1 MALVTRVACDKE
13 GNGNGGK
20 SNGGE
25 GGRQATATRV
35 MVTEGKQQ
43 STSDGIN
50 KGRRWLAREHQQG
63 NHTTT
68 MVGDDELR

>member
-1 MALVTRVACDKE
+1 MKMARAAWAMALATRVACDKE

-20 SNGGE
+20 SDGNKG
-25 GGRQATATRV
+25 GGRAMATRA

-50 KGRRWLAREHQQG
+50 KGRWWMAREC
-63 NHTTT
+63 
-68 MVGDDELR
+68 